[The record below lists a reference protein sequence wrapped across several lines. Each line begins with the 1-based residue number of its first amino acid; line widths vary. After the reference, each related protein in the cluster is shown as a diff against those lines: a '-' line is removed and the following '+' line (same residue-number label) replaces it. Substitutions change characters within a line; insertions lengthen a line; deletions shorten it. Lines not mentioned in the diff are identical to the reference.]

1 MRRISEQ
8 RGLSASGSILLV
20 VSGVGALVE
29 SQCMADVVRY
39 LWPCGWGNR
48 FGQIM
53 IVDSRTTAIG
63 NTACRTAALA
73 FIYRVPSED
82 HK

>member
-29 SQCMADVVRY
+29 CQCMADVVRY

-53 IVDSRTTAIG
+53 IVDSRTTAVG
-63 NTACRTAALA
+63 NTG
-73 FIYRVPSED
+73 YRAPYRAPRL
-82 HK
+82 